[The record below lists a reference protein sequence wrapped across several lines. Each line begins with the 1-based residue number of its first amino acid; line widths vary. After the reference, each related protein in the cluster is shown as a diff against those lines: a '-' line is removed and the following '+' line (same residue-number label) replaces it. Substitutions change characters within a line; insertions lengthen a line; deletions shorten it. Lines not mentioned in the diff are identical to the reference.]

1 MYSVEMTGIVKRYK
15 ELVAVDHVDF
25 GVKQGEVHCLLG
37 ENGAGK
43 TTLMKILYGMTKPDE
58 GQIRIDGSEAVIRT
72 PQDAIRFGIGMVHQH
87 FQQAPVMTVAEN
99 IVVGQENQPFFHFS
113 RKKAISRVDEIIR
126 EYGFSIDSSRKVEEL
141 SVGEQQRVEI
151 IKALYR
157 NARILILDE
166 PTAVL
171 TPQEVEELFLII
183 ENMRSA
189 GKSII
194 IITHKLKEAIRIS
207 NHVSVMRS
215 GVMIERDI
223 PTAQCTVDILAR
235 KMVGRKLDFQPPIR
249 VKKQPEIWLS
259 AEHISLR
266 VKGVPVLKDVSLS
279 IGKGEILGIAGV
291 EGNGQTELIEV
302 LTGITR
308 PDSMHLTVGGKEL
321 KGTVRTFINRGI
333 GHIPEDRQTRGLIG
347 AMSVKENLILG
358 YHAGEQFSGKWMM
371 KAADIGQFADQVIE
385 KYEIKTAGQNSPVSA
400 LSGGNQQK
408 VVVGRIFSQTPEVII
423 AAQPTRGIDVGSQ
436 EFIHHMLLEL
446 RDQGAA
452 ILLISADLD
461 EVLYLSDRVS
471 VLYEG
476 EIVKTV
482 PADTLSEE
490 EIGILMLG
498 GSLEEKEAAADEAR

>member
-1 MYSVEMTGIVKRYK
+1 MYSVEMTGIVKRYGD
-15 ELVAVDHVDF
+15 LAAVDHVDF
-25 GVKQGEVHCLLG
+25 CVSQGEVHCLLG

-58 GQIRIDGSEAVIRT
+58 GQVKIDGTEVSIRT
-72 PQDAIRFGIGMVHQH
+72 PQDAIRLGIGMVHQH

-113 RKKAISRVDEIIR
+113 RKKAISRVDDIIR
-126 EYGFSIDSSRKVEEL
+126 EYGFLIDSSRKVEEL

-183 ENMRSA
+183 EKMRNT
-189 GKSII
+189 GKSVI

-207 NHVSVMRS
+207 NHVSVMRA
-215 GVMIERDI
+215 GNMIEREI
-223 PTAQCTVDILAR
+223 PTSQCTVDILAR
-235 KMVGRKLDFQPPIR
+235 KMVGRKLDFEPPVR
-249 VKKQPEIWLS
+249 VKQQPDIQLR
-259 AEHISLR
+259 ADHISLL
-266 VKGVPVLKDVSLS
+266 VKGVPVLKDISLS

-308 PDSMHLTVGGKEL
+308 PDAMEL
-321 KGTVRTFINRGI
+321 SVDGRELRGSVRTFIERGI
-333 GHIPEDRQTRGLIG
+333 GHIPEDRQIRGLIG
-347 AMSVKENLILG
+347 PMSVKENLILG
-358 YHAGEQFSGKWMM
+358 YHTGELFSGKYRM
-371 KAADIGQFADQVIE
+371 KADDIGKFADEVIE
-385 KYEIKTAGQNSPVSA
+385 KYEIKTTDQNCPVSA

-446 RDQGAA
+446 RDRGAA

-461 EVLYLSDRVS
+461 EVLYLSDRIS

-482 PADTLSEE
+482 PADTLTEE

-498 GSLEEKEAAADEAR
+498 GSLEEREVAADEDR